1 VQFVER
7 TGSGVLQLTA
17 IDSFGNAAHS
27 RSTVYADGV
36 LLAAQHYGKCTKN
49 ELVDVPAKK

>member
-36 LLAAQHYGKCTKN
+36 LIAAQYYGKCTKN
-49 ELVDVPAKK
+49 ELVDVPAKR